1 MRAAALGM
9 VLLCLMS
16 GCTKS
21 GTNSIG
27 IVLIK
32 IPAGKF
38 TMGESGDA
46 VAVTLTKPFWLGK
59 TEVTK
64 GQWRQ
69 VMGGTEPWVD
79 YWCDKDS
86 PVTDV
91 SWMEAKTFCQ
101 KLTVLKRKAGKL
113 PAGESYRLPTEA
125 EWEYACRAGTTT
137 WFSFGGD
144 ESQLDEYAWFEDSD
158 PWHASG
164 YSGFSFILYGE
175 SYLHTVGMKKP
186 NPWGLHDM
194 HGNVWEWC
202 SDWYGNALPG
212 GTDPVGPEGGSD
224 RVLRGGGCFDEP
236 NRCGSGSRDYGD
248 PSNRFNL
255 GFRVARSQS
264 AQ

>member
-38 TMGESGDA
+38 TMGYLASEK

-69 VMGGTEPWVD
+69 VMGTEPWGD
-79 YWCDKDS
+79 SWYDKDS

-137 WFSFGGD
+137 WFSFGED
-144 ESQLDEYAWFEDSD
+144 KSQLDEYAWFEDSD
-158 PWHASG
+158 IWHASG
-164 YSGFSFILYGE
+164 YSGFSFIL
-175 SYLHTVGMKKP
+175 
-186 NPWGLHDM
+186 WG
-194 HGNVWEWC
+194 
-202 SDWYGNALPG
+202 
-212 GTDPVGPEGGSD
+212 
-224 RVLRGGGCFDEP
+224 
-236 NRCGSGSRDYGD
+236 
-248 PSNRFNL
+248 
-255 GFRVARSQS
+255 
-264 AQ
+264 